1 MILEGGSLS
10 GRERHCVFLNTR
22 GARFGNVSAVSGL
35 DFPDDGRAVATL
47 DWDHDG
53 DLDLWLVNRTGPQ
66 VRFLRNDAP
75 TQAHFLRVRL
85 VGERSNRDGIGAR
98 LELHLKDGSGRK
110 MIKTVRAGEGY
121 LSQSSKWVHF
131 GLGRSTQI
139 DRLVVRWPGGEVE
152 TFAGLKADQR
162 YRLHQ
167 GTEEA
172 ELEVPPERRVSL
184 LPGKLDPPRGSGR
197 THARLG
203 VRVPVGPL
211 TYRDLDNVE
220 RSLDDFRGKP
230 LLVNL
235 WATWCA
241 PCIKELG
248 EFARREQNLRDRSL
262 EILALS
268 VDGLGDGRSADWE
281 QVRQR
286 LARLQFR
293 FPSGRAT
300 RQLLTNLEVLR
311 NGLFKWGRSFLVP
324 TSFLIDSRGWLAAIY
339 TGPVEVEELLAD
351 LDLMD
356 ASPEQL
362 RVQAIP
368 FEGRWLE
375 PPPQVT
381 VSRWFA
387 KRASDHHDAGKDLAD
402 AGRVEDAMAQY
413 RQALALR
420 PDYADAHNN
429 LGAILAGQG
438 RSQEAIAEYRK
449 ALQIAAD
456 HSEAHN
462 NLGVALLKQPGQL
475 DEAIEHFKR
484 ALEGRPEQATV
495 HESLGMALAQRG
507 RVAEAET
514 HFREAVRIRPDY
526 AGGHLNLAV
535 ALYSQQKVEEA
546 LKHYR
551 KVLDLEPYS
560 LDAHLR
566 VADILVRQGKF
577 AEAIQHC
584 RMALRINPDHAAALN
599 LLALAL
605 VTPRPMSVRDADEA
619 VRRASRAV
627 ELTNHRQPAMLYT
640 LTLAYEAAGR
650 FEDAARTAEQVLPF
664 AKAGGQTQIVA
675 DIERRLELYREKTR
689 PPR

>member
-10 GRERHCVFLNTR
+10 GRERNCVFLNTR

-35 DFPDDGRAVATL
+35 DFPDDGRALATL

-66 VRFLRNDAP
+66 IRFLRNDAP

-85 VGERSNRDGIGAR
+85 TGHTSNRDGIGAR
-98 LELHLKDGSGRK
+98 LELHLKDASARK

-131 GLGRSTQI
+131 GLGRSSKI
-139 DRLVVRWPGGEVE
+139 DRLVVRWPGGEAE

-167 GTEEA
+167 GTGKA
-172 ELEVPPERRVSL
+172 ELWVPPQRRVSL
-184 LPGKLDPPRGSGR
+184 VPGRLDSPRGSLR
-197 THARLG
+197 AHTRLG
-203 VRVPVGPL
+203 VRVPLGPL
-211 TYRDLDNVE
+211 AYRDLDNVE
-220 RSLDDFRGKP
+220 KSLHDFRGKP

-241 PCIKELG
+241 PCVKELG
-248 EFARREQNLRDRSL
+248 EFARREQTLRDRGL

-268 VDGLGDGRSADWE
+268 VDGLGDGHSADWE

-286 LARLQFR
+286 LTTLQFR

-300 RQLLTNLEVLR
+300 RELLTNLEVLR
-311 NGLFKWGRSFLVP
+311 NGLFKWGRPFVVP
-324 TSFLIDSRGWLAAIY
+324 TSFLIDARGWLAAIY

-356 ASPEQL
+356 APPEQL
-362 RVQAIP
+362 RAQAIP

-375 PPPQVT
+375 PPPETT

-387 KRASDHHDAGKDLAD
+387 KRASDHHDAAKDLAA
-402 AGRVEDAMAQY
+402 AGRVEDAMAQH

-420 PDYADAHNN
+420 PDYADAHND

-438 RSQEAIAEYRK
+438 RSEEAVAEYRK
-449 ALQIAAD
+449 ALQIDAD
-456 HSEAHN
+456 LSEAHN
-462 NLGVALLKQPGQL
+462 NLGVALLKQPGRL
-475 DEAIEHFKR
+475 DEAIEHFRR
-484 ALEGRPEQATV
+484 ALESRPERATV
-495 HESLGMALAQRG
+495 HESLGMALAQQG
-507 RVAEAET
+507 KVAEAET
-514 HFREAVRIRPDY
+514 HFREAIRIKPDY
-526 AGGHLNLAV
+526 AGGHLNLGV
-535 ALYSQQKVEEA
+535 ALFSQQKVEEA
-546 LKHYR
+546 LRHYR
-551 KVLDLEPYS
+551 KALELKSDS

-566 VADILVRQGKF
+566 IADILGRQDKF
-577 AEAIQHC
+577 AEAIHHS
-584 RMALRINPDHAAALN
+584 RTALRINPDHPVVLN

-605 VTPRPMSVRDADEA
+605 VTRRPMSVGDADEA

-627 ELTNHRQPAMLYT
+627 ELTNHGQPAMLYT

-650 FEDAARTAEQVLPF
+650 FEEAARTAEEVLPF
-664 AKAGGQTQIVA
+664 ARSSGQTQIVA
-675 DIERRLELYREKTR
+675 DIERRLELYREKTC
-689 PPR
+689 PPH